1 MPLIKFLTFILWKFR
16 KLKECC
22 IRILGHPVY
31 YAQMSYISMS
41 GPSCKKMAFVM
52 GLRLNKSPFPFPGF
66 PALCAQGW
74 VPIQS
79 RRFCAFFLLEMW
91 ASEKRKAGKK
101 QHSWTGCEHTRLLV
115 PREATVIQ
123 LNRHLLNTKCAL
135 GSIYSQV
142 LHREGTPGPLCELTH
157 QVSVILSWGQ
167 QTASAGG

>member
-1 MPLIKFLTFILWKFR
+1 
-16 KLKECC
+16 
-22 IRILGHPVY
+22 
-31 YAQMSYISMS
+31 
-41 GPSCKKMAFVM
+41 M
-52 GLRLNKSPFPFPGF
+52 GLSLNKSPFLFPGF

-79 RRFCAFFLLEMW
+79 RRFCALFLLEMW
-91 ASEKRKAGKK
+91 ASEKRKAGRK
-101 QHSWTGCEHTRLLV
+101 QHSRTGCEHTRLLV

-123 LNRHLLNTKCAL
+123 LSRHLLNTKCAL

-167 QTASAGG
+167 QTASAGGWELMRDLGTSGSSYQGDSHIVEQGLESGPGDMNWSLHLPIQNSATSRYPN